1 MTRFAGHPQD
11 MARLRKGF
19 IRERLASISGRFP
32 VTTVQFAQELI
43 DVSAATAKERAQQW
57 LDSFEHALTNADRTS
72 LGNLFCEDCHWRD
85 LVAFTWTVSQFEGK
99 TAIVTRLIETQTEVK
114 AARFS
119 VSTSRTPPRRV
130 SRAGVEVI
138 EAIFDFETPVSRGE
152 GLLRLPVAEPDKAWV
167 LLTSVDELKGHEEP
181 LYAHRPS
188 GSNYSK
194 GFGGENWLD
203 IRKREQAYSD
213 REPAVIVV
221 GAGQAGLG
229 IAARLKMLG
238 VDTLVVERHTHVG
251 DNWRSRYHSLTL
263 HNEVQRNHMPYIPFP
278 PNWPKLLTK
287 DMLAGWFEMYAWA
300 MELNV
305 WTATELRG
313 ASYDEAAGQWLATV
327 RRQDGSERQLR
338 PRHLIFANGVN
349 GIPKYL
355 NLPGFETFKGEI
367 MHTHHYR
374 DGSAWKGKRALVL
387 GTGSSGH
394 DVAQDLH
401 SHGAD
406 VAIVQR
412 SSTTVVSIEASQI
425 NHVLYAEGFP
435 IEDSDLI
442 ASANTNPI
450 LIRSYQL
457 NVKKM
462 VEMDND
468 LIAGLKAKGFKL
480 DMGEDDTGHQMK
492 LRRRGG
498 GYYLNVGCSELIV
511 DGKIRLLHF
520 DEIDSFGEDG
530 AKMKNGRIEKADLIV
545 TASGYLSPQ
554 ELVRHLLGSEIA
566 DKIGPVWGIAPDG
579 EMNNMYRPTA
589 QKGLWFMGG
598 GLAQCRIY
606 SKPLALQIKA
616 LEEGLI
622 A

>member
-1 MTRFAGHPQD
+1 
-11 MARLRKGF
+11 
-19 IRERLASISGRFP
+19 
-32 VTTVQFAQELI
+32 VNTVQFAPELI
-43 DVSAATAKERAQQW
+43 DVSATTARERAERW
-57 LDSFEHALTNADRTS
+57 LVTFERALTSADRQTLES
-72 LGNLFCEDCHWRD
+72 LFCDDCHWRD
-85 LVAFTWTVSQFEGK
+85 LVGLTWSVSQFEGK
-99 TAIVTRLIETQTEVK
+99 NQIVDRLIETRSNV
-114 AARFS
+114 AATRFC
-119 VSTSRTPPRRV
+119 VSPARTAPRRV

-138 EAIFDFETPVSRGE
+138 EAIFEFDTPVSRGE
-152 GLLRLPVAEPDKAWV
+152 GLLRLPVDDPDRAWV
-167 LLTSVDELKGHEEP
+167 LLTSMDELKGFEEP
-181 LYAHRPS
+181 LSANRPS

-203 IRKREQAYSD
+203 IRKREQAYED

-238 VDTLVVERHTHVG
+238 VDTLVVEKHPRVG

-305 WTATELRG
+305 WTETELTG
-313 ASYDEAAGQWLATV
+313 ARYDDAAGEWLATV
-327 RRQDGSERQLR
+327 RRADGSERHLR
-338 PRHLIFANGVN
+338 PKHLVFANGVN

-355 NLPGFETFKGEI
+355 KLPGFETFKGDI
-367 MHTHHYR
+367 IHTHQYQ
-374 DGSAWKGKRALVL
+374 DGSRWKGKRALVL

-401 SHGAD
+401 AHGAD

-442 ASANTNPI
+442 AAANTNPI

-462 VEMDND
+462 VEMDKD

-480 DMGEDDTGHQMK
+480 DMGEDETGHQMK

-520 DEIDSFGEDG
+520 DDIAGFGEDG
-530 AKMKNGRIEKADLIV
+530 ATMRDGRVEKADLIV

-579 EMNNMYRPTA
+579 EMNNMYRPTP

-616 LEEGLI
+616 IEEGLVP
-622 A
+622 